1 MQLIGCP
8 WCGAR
13 EEAEFHYG
21 GQAHVAYP
29 ANPADSSDVDWAQY
43 VFFRANPKGPF
54 AERWMHTAGCR
65 RWFNAVLVSQRP
77 ANRQVVRD
85 HLPNPPHEMLPVA
98 GHGRANPASLVWSV
112 FSGVDHG
119 GVGANKAKKLGDLFQ
134 GCARVQRRTRR
145 GMMQPIGMD
154 PAQPGAAAPRCTS
167 GNREPAR

>member
-29 ANPADSSDVDWAQY
+29 ANPAESSDVDWAQY

-85 HLPNPPHEMLPVA
+85 HLLQ
-98 GHGRANPASLVWSV
+98 PASR
-112 FSGVDHG
+112 DAPG
-119 GVGANKAKKLGDLFQ
+119 GGP
-134 GCARVQRRTRR
+134 RTC
-145 GMMQPIGMD
+145 QPR
-154 PAQPGAAAPRCTS
+154 QPGLVGLLWRRPRWC
-167 GNREPAR
+167 RC